1 MGDCLAASK
10 PGYTSSMSWP
20 WLTVLLLALGLVV
33 AAEWPRIQRRV
44 GSEARAQRDR
54 ERRKANLR
62 VIQPEDDSDEFI
74 RSVTRDLE
82 RLPTIEEKDR
92 T

>member
-1 MGDCLAASK
+1 
-10 PGYTSSMSWP
+10 MSWP
-20 WLTVLLLALGLVV
+20 WLTVLVVAVGLVV

-44 GSEARAQRDR
+44 GSEARAQRER
-54 ERRKANLR
+54 ERRKATLR
-62 VIQPEDDSDEFI
+62 VVESEDDSDEFI

-82 RLPTIEEKDR
+82 RLPTIEERDR

>member
-1 MGDCLAASK
+1 
-10 PGYTSSMSWP
+10 MSWP
-20 WLTVLLLALGLVV
+20 WLTVLLVAVGLVV

-44 GSEARAQRDR
+44 GSEARARRER
-54 ERRKANLR
+54 ERRKGKLR
-62 VIQPEDDSDEFI
+62 VVEPEDDSDEFI

-82 RLPTIEEKDR
+82 RLPTIEERDR

>member
-1 MGDCLAASK
+1 
-10 PGYTSSMSWP
+10 MSWP
-20 WLTVLLLALGLVV
+20 WLTVLLVAVGLVV

-44 GSEARAQRDR
+44 GSEARAQR
-54 ERRKANLR
+54 ERDHRKAKLR
-62 VIQPEDDSDEFI
+62 VVEPEDDSDEFI

-82 RLPTIEEKDR
+82 RLPTIEERDR